1 MADSFFTQR
10 RSLDR
15 DSSRLKR
22 ASRRL
27 AKKGFRAEAG
37 KMMGASEAARLQE
50 PTIMRPEFRELQ
62 QAGRDIAALQA
73 QATSELDFDRDIAP
87 LRGDFFDA
95 VGSSGLSDSERNIL
109 VDKFAPEF
117 TKSGLGQL
125 DVESKITANQ
135 LAEQSFEGAK
145 MQQETQR
152 RALEVQ
158 RDTDAVLGD
167 LSKALEQATTGGTP
181 EEKEERVYK
190 IARSLDPKLLS
201 NPDISKTLQLP
212 LSQIA
217 DKRKIEA
224 DKSRA
229 SLTTLASGQ
238 ALAGMPEKGRKA
250 FINTLGFNAR
260 DAQLLDAG
268 AQSGLLETQAKNR
281 TATQKVVF
289 DEFKSKVTTLQN
301 VRAELNKYSD
311 IFRDEGG
318 VVATLGGPQKAYLK
332 SFVADILHPHLDN
345 LFTEEEA
352 TAKKALLG
360 DGSNMDALQEVYTDV
375 KARVENQIAYFGKLL
390 PETPKTDNPNLEP
403 DSNTST
409 Q

>member
-22 ASRRL
+22 AARRL
-27 AKKGFRAEAG
+27 AKKGFRSEAG
-37 KMMGASEAARLQE
+37 KMMAASESARLQE

-87 LRGDFFDA
+87 LRGEFFDA
-95 VGSSGLSDSERNIL
+95 VGSSGLSDTERNIL
-109 VDKFAPEF
+109 VDRFAPEF

-125 DVESKITANQ
+125 DVESKLMANQ

-145 MQQETQR
+145 MQQEKQR
-152 RALEVQ
+152 RDLEIQ

-167 LSKALEQATTGGTP
+167 VSKALEQATTGGTP
-181 EEKEERVYK
+181 EEKEEKIYS
-190 IARSLDPKLLS
+190 IARSLDPRLLS
-201 NPDISKTLQLP
+201 NPDISKTFQLP

-217 DKRKIEA
+217 DRRKTEA

-281 TATQKVVF
+281 TANQKAIF
-289 DEFKSKVTTLQN
+289 DAYKSKVATLQG
-301 VRAELNKYSD
+301 VRAELNKYLD
-311 IFRDEGG
+311 AFREEGG
-318 VVATLGGPQKAYLK
+318 EIVGLTGTMKP
-332 SFVADILHPHLDN
+332 VADSVIADLRRGHIDN
-345 LFTEEEA
+345 VFTEEEA

-360 DGSNMDALQEVYTDV
+360 DGSNKDALDEVFTDV
-375 KARVENQIAYFGKLL
+375 KNRVEQQIAMFGGLL
-390 PETPKTDNPNLEP
+390 PETPKTKNYNIEED
-403 DSNTST
+403 
-409 Q
+409 

>member
-1 MADSFFTQR
+1 
-10 RSLDR
+10 
-15 DSSRLKR
+15 
-22 ASRRL
+22 
-27 AKKGFRAEAG
+27 
-37 KMMGASEAARLQE
+37 
-50 PTIMRPEFRELQ
+50 MRPEFRELQ

-87 LRGDFFDA
+87 LRGEFFDA
-95 VGSSGLSDSERNIL
+95 VGSSGLSDTERNIL
-109 VDKFAPEF
+109 VDRFAPEF

-125 DVESKITANQ
+125 DVESKLMANQ

-145 MQQETQR
+145 MQQEKQR
-152 RALEVQ
+152 RDLEIQ

-167 LSKALEQATTGGTP
+167 LSKALERATTGGTL
-181 EEKEERVYK
+181 EEKEEKIYD
-190 IARSLDPKLLS
+190 IARSLDPRLLS

-217 DKRKIEA
+217 DRRKTEA

-281 TATQKVVF
+281 TANQKAIF
-289 DEFKSKVTTLQN
+289 DAYKSKVATLQG
-301 VRAELNKYSD
+301 VRAELNKYLD
-311 IFRDEGG
+311 AFREEGG
-318 VVATLGGPQKAYLK
+318 EIVGLTGTMKP
-332 SFVADILHPHLDN
+332 VADSVIADLLRGHIDN

-360 DGSNMDALQEVYTDV
+360 DGSNKDALDEVFTDV
-375 KARVENQIAYFGKLL
+375 KNRVEQQIAMFGGLL
-390 PETPKTDNPNLEP
+390 PETPKTKNYNIEED
-403 DSNTST
+403 
-409 Q
+409 

>member
-22 ASRRL
+22 AARRL
-27 AKKGFRAEAG
+27 AKKGFRSEAG
-37 KMMGASEAARLQE
+37 KMMAASESARFQE

-87 LRGDFFDA
+87 LRGEFFDA
-95 VGSSGLSDSERNIL
+95 VGSSGLSDTERNIL
-109 VDKFAPEF
+109 VDRFAPEF

-125 DVESKITANQ
+125 DVESKLMANQ

-145 MQQETQR
+145 MQQEKQR
-152 RALEVQ
+152 RDLEIQ

-167 LSKALEQATTGGTP
+167 LSKALERATTGGTL
-181 EEKEERVYK
+181 EEKEEKIYD
-190 IARSLDPKLLS
+190 IARSLDPRLLS

-217 DKRKIEA
+217 DRRKTEA

-281 TATQKVVF
+281 TANQKAIF
-289 DEFKSKVTTLQN
+289 DAYKSKVATLQG
-301 VRAELNKYSD
+301 VRAELNKYLD
-311 IFRDEGG
+311 AFREEGG
-318 VVATLGGPQKAYLK
+318 EIVGLTGTMKP
-332 SFVADILHPHLDN
+332 VADSVIADLLRGHIDN

-360 DGSNMDALQEVYTDV
+360 DGSNKDALDEVFTDV
-375 KARVENQIAYFGKLL
+375 KNRVEQQIAMFGGLL
-390 PETPKTDNPNLEP
+390 PETPKTKNYNIEED
-403 DSNTST
+403 
-409 Q
+409 

>member
-22 ASRRL
+22 AARRL
-27 AKKGFRAEAG
+27 AKKGFRSEAG
-37 KMMGASEAARLQE
+37 KMMAASESARLQE

-87 LRGDFFDA
+87 LRGEFFDA
-95 VGSSGLSDSERNIL
+95 VGSSGLSDTERNIL
-109 VDKFAPEF
+109 VDRFAPEF

-125 DVESKITANQ
+125 DVESKLMANQ

-145 MQQETQR
+145 MQQEKQR
-152 RALEVQ
+152 RDLEIQ

-167 LSKALEQATTGGTP
+167 LSKALERATTGGTL
-181 EEKEERVYK
+181 EEKEEKIYD
-190 IARSLDPKLLS
+190 IARRLDPRLLS

-217 DKRKIEA
+217 DRRKTEA

-281 TATQKVVF
+281 TANQKAIF
-289 DEFKSKVTTLQN
+289 DAYKSKVATLQG
-301 VRAELNKYSD
+301 VRAELNKYLD
-311 IFRDEGG
+311 AFREEGG
-318 VVATLGGPQKAYLK
+318 EIVGLTGTMKP
-332 SFVADILHPHLDN
+332 VADSVIADLLRGHIDN
-345 LFTEEEA
+345 VFTEEEA

-360 DGSNMDALQEVYTDV
+360 DGSNKDALDEVFTDV
-375 KARVENQIAYFGKLL
+375 KNRVEQQIAMFGGLL
-390 PETPKTDNPNLEP
+390 PETPKTKNYNIEED
-403 DSNTST
+403 
-409 Q
+409 

>member
-1 MADSFFTQR
+1 M
-10 RSLDR
+10 DR

-37 KMMGASEAARLQE
+37 KMMAASESARLQE

-152 RALEVQ
+152 RALEIQ

-181 EEKEERVYK
+181 EEKEEKIYS
-190 IARSLDPKLLS
+190 IARSLDPRLLS

-229 SLTTLASGQ
+229 SLTTLASGG
-238 ALAGMPEKGRKA
+238 ALAGMPEASRKA
-250 FINTLGFNAR
+250 LINTLGFSAR

-281 TATQKVVF
+281 TATQKATF
-289 DEFKSKVTTLQN
+289 DAYKSKVATLQG
-301 VRAELNKYSD
+301 VRAELNKYLD
-311 IFRDEGG
+311 AFREGEG
-318 VVATLGGPQKAYLK
+318 EIH
-332 SFVADILHPHLDN
+332 SFGSTMKPIADSFIADLLRGHIDN

-352 TAKKALLG
+352 ATKKALLG
-360 DGSNMDALQEVYTDV
+360 DGSDEDALNKVFTDV
-375 KARVENQIAYFGKLL
+375 KNRVEQQIAIFGGLL
-390 PETPKTDNPNLEP
+390 PETPKTKNY
-403 DSNTST
+403 NTEEK
-409 Q
+409 

>member
-22 ASRRL
+22 AARRL
-27 AKKGFRAEAG
+27 AKKGFRSEAG
-37 KMMGASEAARLQE
+37 KMMAASESARLQE
-50 PTIMRPEFRELQ
+50 PTIMRPEFRVLQ

-73 QATSELDFDRDIAP
+73 QATSALDFDRDIAP
-87 LRGDFFDA
+87 LRGEFFDA
-95 VGSSGLSDSERNIL
+95 VGSSGLSDTERNIL
-109 VDKFAPEF
+109 VDRFAPEF

-125 DVESKITANQ
+125 DVESKLMANQ

-145 MQQETQR
+145 MQQEKQR
-152 RALEVQ
+152 RDLEIQ

-167 LSKALEQATTGGTP
+167 LSKALERATTGGTL
-181 EEKEERVYK
+181 EEKEEKIYD
-190 IARSLDPKLLS
+190 IARSLDPRLLS

-217 DKRKIEA
+217 DRRKTEA

-281 TATQKVVF
+281 TANQKAIF
-289 DEFKSKVTTLQN
+289 DAYKSKVATLQG
-301 VRAELNKYSD
+301 VRAELNKYLD
-311 IFRDEGG
+311 AFREEGG
-318 VVATLGGPQKAYLK
+318 EIVGVTGTMKP
-332 SFVADILHPHLDN
+332 VADSVIADLLRGHIDN

-360 DGSNMDALQEVYTDV
+360 DGSNNDALDEVFTDV
-375 KARVENQIAYFGKLL
+375 KNRVEQQIAMFGGLL
-390 PETPKTDNPNLEP
+390 PETPKTKNYNIEED
-403 DSNTST
+403 
-409 Q
+409 

>member
-22 ASRRL
+22 AARRL
-27 AKKGFRAEAG
+27 AKKGFRSEAG
-37 KMMGASEAARLQE
+37 KMMAASESARLQE

-87 LRGDFFDA
+87 LRGEFFDA
-95 VGSSGLSDSERNIL
+95 VGSSGLSDTERNIL
-109 VDKFAPEF
+109 VDRFAPEF

-125 DVESKITANQ
+125 DVESKLMANQ

-145 MQQETQR
+145 MQQEKQR
-152 RALEVQ
+152 RVLEIQ

-167 LSKALEQATTGGTP
+167 LSKALERATTGGTL
-181 EEKEERVYK
+181 EEKEEKIYD
-190 IARSLDPKLLS
+190 IARSLDPRLLS

-217 DKRKIEA
+217 DRRKTEA

-281 TATQKVVF
+281 TANQKAIF
-289 DEFKSKVTTLQN
+289 DAYKSKVATLQG
-301 VRAELNKYSD
+301 VRAELNKYLD
-311 IFRDEGG
+311 AFREEGG
-318 VVATLGGPQKAYLK
+318 EIVGLTGTMKP
-332 SFVADILHPHLDN
+332 VADSVIADLLRGHIDN

-352 TAKKALLG
+352 TAKKAILG
-360 DGSNMDALQEVYTDV
+360 DGSNKDALDEVFTDV
-375 KARVENQIAYFGKLL
+375 KNRVEQQIAMFGGLL
-390 PETPKTDNPNLEP
+390 PETPKTKNYNIEED
-403 DSNTST
+403 
-409 Q
+409 

>member
-22 ASRRL
+22 AARRL
-27 AKKGFRAEAG
+27 AKKGFRSEAG
-37 KMMGASEAARLQE
+37 KMMAASESARLQE

-73 QATSELDFDRDIAP
+73 QATSELEFDRDKAP
-87 LRGDFFDA
+87 LRGEFFDA
-95 VGSSGLSDSERNIL
+95 VGSSGLSDTERNIL
-109 VDKFAPEF
+109 VDRFAPEF

-125 DVESKITANQ
+125 DVESKLMANQ

-145 MQQETQR
+145 MQQEKQR
-152 RALEVQ
+152 RDLEIQ

-167 LSKALEQATTGGTP
+167 LSKALERATTGGTL
-181 EEKEERVYK
+181 EEKEEKIYD
-190 IARSLDPKLLS
+190 IARSLDPRLLS

-217 DKRKIEA
+217 DRRKTEA

-281 TATQKVVF
+281 TANQKAIF
-289 DEFKSKVTTLQN
+289 DAYKSKVATLQG
-301 VRAELNKYSD
+301 VRAELNKYLD
-311 IFRDEGG
+311 AFREEGG
-318 VVATLGGPQKAYLK
+318 EIVGLTGTMKP
-332 SFVADILHPHLDN
+332 VADSVKADLLRGHIDN

-360 DGSNMDALQEVYTDV
+360 DGSNKDALDEVFTDV
-375 KARVENQIAYFGKLL
+375 KNRVEQQIAMFGGLL
-390 PETPKTDNPNLEP
+390 PETPKTKNYNIVED
-403 DSNTST
+403 
-409 Q
+409 

>member
-22 ASRRL
+22 AARRL
-27 AKKGFRAEAG
+27 AKKGFRSEAG
-37 KMMGASEAARLQE
+37 KMMAASESARLQE

-87 LRGDFFDA
+87 LRGEFFDA
-95 VGSSGLSDSERNIL
+95 VGSSGLSDTERNIL
-109 VDKFAPEF
+109 VDRFAPEF

-125 DVESKITANQ
+125 DVESKLMANQ

-145 MQQETQR
+145 MQQEKQR
-152 RALEVQ
+152 RDLEIQ

-167 LSKALEQATTGGTP
+167 LSKALERATTGGTL
-181 EEKEERVYK
+181 EEKEEKIYD
-190 IARSLDPKLLS
+190 IARSLDPRLLS

-217 DKRKIEA
+217 DRRKTEA

-281 TATQKVVF
+281 TANQKAIF
-289 DEFKSKVTTLQN
+289 DAYKSKVATLQG
-301 VRAELNKYSD
+301 VRAELNKYLD
-311 IFRDEGG
+311 AFREEGG
-318 VVATLGGPQKAYLK
+318 EIVGLTGTMKP
-332 SFVADILHPHLDN
+332 VADSVIADLLRGHIDN

-360 DGSNMDALQEVYTDV
+360 DGSNKDALDEVFTDV
-375 KARVENQIAYFGKLL
+375 KNRVEQQIAMFGGLL
-390 PETPKTDNPNLEP
+390 PETPKTKNYNIEED
-403 DSNTST
+403 
-409 Q
+409 

>member
-22 ASRRL
+22 AARRL
-27 AKKGFRAEAG
+27 AKKGFRSEAG
-37 KMMGASEAARLQE
+37 KMMAASESARLQE

-87 LRGDFFDA
+87 LRGEFFDA
-95 VGSSGLSDSERNIL
+95 VGSSGLSDTERNIL
-109 VDKFAPEF
+109 VDRFAPEF

-125 DVESKITANQ
+125 DVESKLMANQ

-145 MQQETQR
+145 MQQEKQR
-152 RALEVQ
+152 RDLEIQ

-167 LSKALEQATTGGTP
+167 LSKALERATTGGTL
-181 EEKEERVYK
+181 EEKEEKIYD
-190 IARSLDPKLLS
+190 IARSLDPRLLS

-217 DKRKIEA
+217 DRRKTEA

-281 TATQKVVF
+281 TANQKAIF
-289 DEFKSKVTTLQN
+289 DAYKSKVATLQG
-301 VRAELNKYSD
+301 VRAELNKYLD
-311 IFRDEGG
+311 AFREEGG
-318 VVATLGGPQKAYLK
+318 EIVGLTGTMKP
-332 SFVADILHPHLDN
+332 VADSVIADLLRGHIDN

-360 DGSNMDALQEVYTDV
+360 DGSNKDALDEVFTDV
-375 KARVENQIAYFGKLL
+375 KNRVEPQIAMFGGLL
-390 PETPKTDNPNLEP
+390 PETPKTKNYNIEED
-403 DSNTST
+403 
-409 Q
+409 

>member
-1 MADSFFTQR
+1 MAASFFTQR

-22 ASRRL
+22 AARRL
-27 AKKGFRAEAG
+27 AKKGFRSEAG
-37 KMMGASEAARLQE
+37 KMMAASESARLQE

-87 LRGDFFDA
+87 LRGEFFDA
-95 VGSSGLSDSERNIL
+95 VGSSGLSDTERNIL
-109 VDKFAPEF
+109 VDRFAPEF

-125 DVESKITANQ
+125 DVESKLMANQ

-145 MQQETQR
+145 MQQEKQR
-152 RALEVQ
+152 RDLEIQ

-167 LSKALEQATTGGTP
+167 LSKALERATTGGTL
-181 EEKEERVYK
+181 EEKEEKIYD
-190 IARSLDPKLLS
+190 IARSLDPRLLS

-217 DKRKIEA
+217 DRRKTEA

-281 TATQKVVF
+281 TANQKAIF
-289 DEFKSKVTTLQN
+289 DAYKSKVATLQG
-301 VRAELNKYSD
+301 VRAELNKYLD
-311 IFRDEGG
+311 AFREEGG
-318 VVATLGGPQKAYLK
+318 EIVGLTGTMKP
-332 SFVADILHPHLDN
+332 VADSVIADLLRGHIDN

-360 DGSNMDALQEVYTDV
+360 DGSNKDALDEVFTDV
-375 KARVENQIAYFGKLL
+375 KNRVEQQIAMFGGLL
-390 PETPKTDNPNLEP
+390 PETPKTKNYNIEED
-403 DSNTST
+403 
-409 Q
+409 

>member
-37 KMMGASEAARLQE
+37 KMMAASESARLQE

-152 RALEVQ
+152 RALEIQ

-181 EEKEERVYK
+181 EEKEEKIYS
-190 IARSLDPKLLS
+190 IARSLDPRLLS

-229 SLTTLASGQ
+229 SLTTLASGG
-238 ALAGMPEKGRKA
+238 ALAGMPEASRKA
-250 FINTLGFNAR
+250 LINTLGFSAR

-281 TATQKVVF
+281 TATQKATF
-289 DEFKSKVTTLQN
+289 DAYKSKVATLEG
-301 VRAELNKYSD
+301 VRAELNKYLD
-311 IFRDEGG
+311 AFREGEG
-318 VVATLGGPQKAYLK
+318 EIH
-332 SFVADILHPHLDN
+332 SFGSTMKPIADSFIADLLRGHIDN

-352 TAKKALLG
+352 ATKKALLG
-360 DGSNMDALQEVYTDV
+360 DGSDEDALNKVFTDV
-375 KARVENQIAYFGKLL
+375 KNRVEQQIAIFGGLL
-390 PETPKTDNPNLEP
+390 PETPKTKNY
-403 DSNTST
+403 NTEEK
-409 Q
+409 